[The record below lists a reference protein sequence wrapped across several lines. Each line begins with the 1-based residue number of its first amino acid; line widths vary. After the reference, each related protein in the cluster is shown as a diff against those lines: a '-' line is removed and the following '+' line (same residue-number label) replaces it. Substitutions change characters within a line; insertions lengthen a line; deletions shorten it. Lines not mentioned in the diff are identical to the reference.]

1 MKLKQK
7 KCRDFLNAT
16 FLEMSKLQT
25 QGKPGAMLY
34 WPLRAKD
41 LPSGNLR
48 MLPKKSNRPVCQPRI
63 VAFLDADLAARI
75 CQKCE
80 PFLAAAETA
89 LLTAKYGH
97 PSDFL
102 VFVIPNC

>member
-1 MKLKQK
+1 
-7 KCRDFLNAT
+7 
-16 FLEMSKLQT
+16 
-25 QGKPGAMLY
+25 
-34 WPLRAKD
+34 
-41 LPSGNLR
+41 
-48 MLPKKSNRPVCQPRI
+48 MLPKKVIGLCASQESLL
-63 VAFLDADLAARI
+63 FWDADLAARI

-102 VFVIPNC
+102 VFRNP

>member
-48 MLPKKSNRPVCQPRI
+48 MLPKKVIGLCASQESLLFGMRTWQH
-63 VAFLDADLAARI
+63 AFVRSVS
-75 CQKCE
+75 QFW
-80 PFLAAAETA
+80 PPQRRA

-102 VFVIPNC
+102 VFRNP